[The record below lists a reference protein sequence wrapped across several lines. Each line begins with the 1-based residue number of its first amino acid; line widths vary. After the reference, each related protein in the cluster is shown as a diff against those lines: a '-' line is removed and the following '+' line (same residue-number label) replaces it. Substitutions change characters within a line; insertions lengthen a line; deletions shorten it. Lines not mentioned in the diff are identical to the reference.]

1 MLGNGGELDVPEVH
15 VALDRGSGRGKFSRA
30 GDVLPT
36 GGDSSFSGFYLH
48 GGLSD
53 VVLDGGAKIKAGGQP
68 VVGGNISIKS
78 QLTPS
83 LEVGYFV
90 TPNIAVSFTGGVPPT
105 ARIDAGGTMTG
116 QGRIGS
122 TMYGPA
128 TLTAHYH
135 FDVPGPIKP
144 YLGLGP
150 AFMVVFRDEDGAA
163 RPPAHPGHG
172 RVRPS
177 RRAPTSC

>member
-1 MLGNGGELDVPEVH
+1 MFPRFTLLLIAVL
-15 VALDRGSGRGKFSRA
+15 AAASSARA

-53 VVLDGGAKIKAGGQP
+53 VVLDEGAKIKAGGQP

-144 YLGLGP
+144 
-150 AFMVVFRDEDGAA
+150 
-163 RPPAHPGHG
+163 
-172 RVRPS
+172 
-177 RRAPTSC
+177 